1 MNRVLCKLRHATE
14 IETESTSQQHHEEC
28 FPRGGT
34 ALCEYPS
41 GVTGDGSSRM
51 PTTLTS
57 STPVRPSSKIS

>member
-1 MNRVLCKLRHATE
+1 MNGVLCELRHAAE
-14 IETESTSQQHHEEC
+14 IELESISQHHHEEC
-28 FPRGGT
+28 FPRGGI

-41 GVTGDGSSRM
+41 GVISDGSSRM